1 MTATK
6 KSIVLL
12 INMRY
17 INHLKSD
24 IYPLKAGFRFPP
36 THSIKNKDIW
46 HLYPKYDT
54 TSICSQELLDFLSTL
69 GLVPVAGC
77 LLFFAPAK
85 KYLTIHSDGD
95 GNPNIWA
102 LNWTLSKTKPSMI
115 WYNPITDGSYNTVNE
130 TTTPTTFIQY
140 SLDQVR
146 EVHREAILS
155 PSLVN
160 IGVPHS
166 GYNDTDEDAW
176 LFSVRFKNKLTIDQ
190 AYELFQINQLV

>member
-1 MTATK
+1 
-6 KSIVLL
+6 
-12 INMRY
+12 
-17 INHLKSD
+17 
-24 IYPLKAGFRFPP
+24 
-36 THSIKNKDIW
+36 
-46 HLYPKYDT
+46 
-54 TSICSQELLDFLSTL
+54 
-69 GLVPVAGC
+69 
-77 LLFFAPAK
+77 
-85 KYLTIHSDGD
+85 
-95 GNPNIWA
+95 
-102 LNWTLSKTKPSMI
+102 MI

-140 SLDQVR
+140 SLDQVQ

-166 GYNDTDEDAW
+166 GYNETDEDAW